1 MKTQNNH
8 LKSENDK
15 LSSNIKFATQQSI
28 DCTNQIE
35 SLHEKLLSQRDLS
48 THLKGQVDDLSARLS
63 ETRQKWQ
70 EEVAQRDSK
79 IAEAAAA
86 LQAQEDA
93 AQDTASQLASL
104 QKSLAYMENVN
115 KLNEQ
120 KWQQQVR
127 QLQAENQQLLHTSQT
142 LDSVRSEN
150 DILQRNIMNALR
162 EKDEGWR
169 EASLLRDELT
179 KVLTQLQDKQGSLT
193 QTQQRLAASAAEKA
207 EAVAAL
213 QQTMKVVRELSGR
226 LQKEK
231 KVSRALLEVLYV
243 CMYVLVLVIGT
254 RCGRDA
260 AGVAHP
266 DLAAAPAVKGVGVRG
281 HIRCA
286 AERAAEEQGAGEEN
300 PHSPTGY
307 PIASG
312 VRVTSG
318 EQW

>member
-1 MKTQNNH
+1 MNTQNDH

-127 QLQAENQQLLHTSQT
+127 QLQAENQQLLRTSQT

-150 DILQRNIMNALR
+150 DILQRNIMDALR

-231 KVSRALLEVLYV
+231 KVSRAL
-243 CMYVLVLVIGT
+243 
-254 RCGRDA
+254 
-260 AGVAHP
+260 
-266 DLAAAPAVKGVGVRG
+266 
-281 HIRCA
+281 
-286 AERAAEEQGAGEEN
+286 
-300 PHSPTGY
+300 
-307 PIASG
+307 
-312 VRVTSG
+312 
-318 EQW
+318 